1 MKRRHFLKVSAAA
14 AASATMASG
23 IGAAEAP
30 SRNGMP
36 YRVLGRTGEEVS
48 LLCIGGYHVARP
60 GVSDDLAIRIMRTAI
75 DEGVNFLDNAWDYNQ
90 GRSEQLMGK
99 ALKNGYRD
107 RAFVMTKVL
116 ARDPEGVGK
125 QLEDSLRR
133 LDIDRIDLWQFHSL
147 RTAEDARQVC
157 EELLEIAVRAREAG
171 KVRYIGFTGHRRPE
185 ALAEMMKYDFPW
197 DAVQMATPIFDYHHL
212 SFQRQVLPLAVDK
225 NVGVIAMKPLAG
237 RAEPHTEGL
246 ISAEQMWRYTMS
258 LPVASV
264 VTGLDTMEYLQ
275 EAIRVFRETPRM
287 EAEEKAQLL
296 ALVREEGESG
306 RFEYY
311 KRW

>member
-14 AASATMASG
+14 AASATMARGS
-23 IGAAEAP
+23 GAAPAP
-30 SRNGMP
+30 SRNDMP
-36 YRVLGRTGEEVS
+36 YRRLGRTGEEVS
-48 LLCIGGYHVARP
+48 LLCLGGFHMARS
-60 GVSDDLAIRIMRTAI
+60 GVSDDLAIRIVRTAI
-75 DEGVNFLDNAWDYNQ
+75 DEGVNFLDNAWDYHR
-90 GRSEQLMGK
+90 GRSEQLMGR
-99 ALKNGYRD
+99 ALRGGYRD

-116 ARDPEGVGK
+116 ARDPEGVRQ

-157 EELLEIAVRAREAG
+157 DELLEIAVRAREEG

-185 ALAEMMKYDFPW
+185 ALVEMLKCDFPW
-197 DAVQMATPIFDYHHL
+197 DAVQMAVPIFDYHHL
-212 SFQRQVLPLAVDK
+212 SFQKEVLPLAVEKDL
-225 NVGVIAMKPLAG
+225 GVIAMKPLAG
-237 RAEPHTEGL
+237 RAEPHKEGL
-246 ISAEQMWRYTMS
+246 IRVEQMWRYTMS

-264 VTGLDTMEYLQ
+264 VTGLDSMEYLQ
-275 EAIRVFRETPRM
+275 EALQVFKETPPM
-287 EAEEKAQLL
+287 EAEEKEQLL
-296 ALVREEGESG
+296 ARVREEGESG